1 MPRARRLTIKAVL
14 ETAVELEKK
23 SMALYTLF
31 VRAFRTPPDLRRF
44 WFNMARHEAAHCGTL
59 SLVESVLE
67 MEPELIGSRTVSFD
81 PQIVVRLRSLLTA
94 YLREAKSGVP
104 LGRAFEMALD
114 IESSEFEDVVV
125 DLLQVVRD
133 PLWHDEAMKVL
144 IHDVGD
150 LSYMI
155 EKFTHDEKLLRRAD
169 ELVERRVRRAT
180 RLRPR
185 RAPAA
190 DGDGTRRAVRG
201 ERRRAP
207 AP

>member
-1 MPRARRLTIKAVL
+1 MTIKAVL

-31 VRAFRTPPDLRRF
+31 VRTFKAPPDLRRF
-44 WFNMARHEAAHCGTL
+44 WFNMARHEAGHCGTL
-59 SLVESVLE
+59 SLVESLVE
-67 MEPELIGSRTVSFD
+67 MQPRLMGSRTVSFD

-94 YLREAKSGVP
+94 YLAEAKRGAG
-104 LGRAFEMALD
+104 LERAFEMALD

-125 DLLQVVRD
+125 DLLQFIRD
-133 PLWHDEAMKVL
+133 PLWHDEAMQLL

-155 EKFTHDEKLLRRAD
+155 EKFTHNEALLRRAD

-180 RLRPR
+180 RLRLRRGPSVSARGRPR
-185 RAPAA
+185 QP
-190 DGDGTRRAVRG
+190 
-201 ERRRAP
+201 RRRASRR
-207 AP
+207 ASSS